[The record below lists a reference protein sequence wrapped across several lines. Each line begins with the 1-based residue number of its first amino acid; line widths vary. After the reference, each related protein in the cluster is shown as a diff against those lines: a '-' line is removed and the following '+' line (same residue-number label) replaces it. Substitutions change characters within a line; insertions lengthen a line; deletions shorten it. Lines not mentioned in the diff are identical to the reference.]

1 MIARAFLALALSQLA
16 MAASLPAQ
24 EQGGPCP
31 NLYTNPKVG
40 QYAELQFTNAAGESM
55 LIRFAVV
62 GSEMLNGREHYWI
75 EVISAPPVIGD
86 NVIVQM
92 LVPHYPFD
100 HQDLKAY
107 IVKMP
112 GAPAR
117 KVPQDLL
124 AQIGEQTQ
132 TGPSWRQLCGSTE
145 DLGAERVSVEAGT
158 FDTRHYR
165 AGPNKEDEFW
175 IADVPFGMVKLIQAD
190 GRMELVRHGSDAKS
204 SIKEKPLEMERPPPS
219 P

>member
-1 MIARAFLALALSQLA
+1 MS
-16 MAASLPAQ
+16 ASLLAQ
-24 EQGGPCP
+24 DEGAPCP
-31 NLYTNPKVG
+31 NLYANPKVG
-40 QYAELQFTNAAGESM
+40 HYAELQFTNATGESM

-62 GSEMLNGREHYWI
+62 GSEMLDGREHYWI

-100 HQDLKAY
+100 HRDLKAY

-117 KVPQDLL
+117 KVPDDLL

-145 DLGAERVSVEAGT
+145 DLGTERVTVEAGT
-158 FDTRHYR
+158 FNTRHYR
-165 AGPNKEDEFW
+165 AGENLEDEFW

-190 GRMELVRHGSDAKS
+190 SRMELVRHGSDARS
-204 SIKEKPLEMERPPPS
+204 SIREKPLEMKPPPS
-219 P
+219 SV

>member
-1 MIARAFLALALSQLA
+1 MIARALAILALSHAA

-31 NLYTNPKVG
+31 NLYANPTVG
-40 QYAELQFTNAAGESM
+40 HYAELQFTNTTGESM

-100 HQDLKAY
+100 HRDLKAY

-117 KVPQDLL
+117 KVPDDLL

-145 DLGAERVSVEAGT
+145 DLGAERVTVEAGT

-165 AGPNKEDEFW
+165 AGEHMEDEFW
-175 IADVPFGMVKLIQAD
+175 IADVPFGMVKLIQSD
-190 GRMELVRHGSDAKS
+190 SHMELVRHGSDARS

>member
-1 MIARAFLALALSQLA
+1 MTARAFLALALPLSA
-16 MAASLPAQ
+16 MSHPLSAQ
-24 EQGGPCP
+24 VPSGPCP
-31 NLYTNPKVG
+31 NLYTTPKVG
-40 QYAELQFTNAAGESM
+40 DYAELQFTNTTGESM

-62 GSEMLNGREHYWI
+62 GTETVDGRQHYWI

-92 LVPHYPFD
+92 LVPYYPFD
-100 HQDLKAY
+100 NRDLKAY

-124 AQIGEQTQ
+124 AQMAEQTQ
-132 TGPSWRQLCGSTE
+132 TGPSWRQLCGSSE
-145 DLGAERVSVEAGT
+145 DLGAERVTVEAGT

-165 AGPNKEDEFW
+165 AGENQKEEFW
-175 IADVPFGMVKLIQAD
+175 IAEVPFGMVKLIQAD
-190 GRMELVRHGSDAKS
+190 SRMELVRHGSDAKS
-204 SIKEKPLEMERPPPS
+204 SIKEKPLEMERPPPRR
-219 P
+219 